1 MPFERQVVEVEGE
14 PTRIC
19 YKLKSL
25 SVPVVDSSS
34 VINFEDLLKSA
45 QGDAASESHEADRN
59 CEYLLSRLKFR
70 MVTSLP
76 ASNALL
82 LCV

>member
-25 SVPVVDSSS
+25 SAPIVDSSS
-34 VINFEDLLKSA
+34 VINFEDLLKST
-45 QGDAASESHEADRN
+45 QDDVASESHEADRN
-59 CEYLLSRLKFR
+59 CENLLFRLKFR
-70 MVTSLP
+70 MVTFLSV
-76 ASNALL
+76 SNALL
-82 LCV
+82 LCI